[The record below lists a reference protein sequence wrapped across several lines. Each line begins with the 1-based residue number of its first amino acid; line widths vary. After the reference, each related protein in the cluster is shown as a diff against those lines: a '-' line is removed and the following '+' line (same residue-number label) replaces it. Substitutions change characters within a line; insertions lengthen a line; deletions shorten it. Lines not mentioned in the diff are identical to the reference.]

1 MEEVT
6 GTAPAG
12 EAKTQPEPVEDEQV
26 VIDSAGLTAALSHAD
41 RCWKAEEAN
50 ATRLASR
57 ANLVISGVSAIIGLK
72 LYAMGREVGVILE
85 APPGALPTLFW
96 VFGLLSGFFLL
107 TCLVIVLGIR
117 RWELTGGESPNKSD
131 PPTASGRLGLTESE
145 LAVILKLDADEVTF
159 VAFQHTIDAYFD
171 LQERNATRK
180 QAVDNAQR
188 RLFWGIICLA
198 FSMATF
204 VWVDYS
210 EKRERSV
217 KHVGGNQQAGVSEPA
232 QVPGSGHQ

>member
-1 MEEVT
+1 MAEVT
-6 GTAPAG
+6 GTATAG
-12 EAKTQPEPVEDEQV
+12 EAKPQPEPVEEEEGG
-26 VIDSAGLTAALSHAD
+26 IDSEGLKAALSHAD

-85 APPGALPTLFW
+85 APPGPFPTLFW

-131 PPTASGRLGLTESE
+131 PPTASGRLGFSESE
-145 LAVILKLDADEVTF
+145 LSFVLSLDADEVTF
-159 VAFQHTIDAYFD
+159 VAFQHTIDAYKD

-210 EKRERSV
+210 QKRERSV
-217 KHVGGNQQAGVSEPA
+217 KYVGSAQQVGSAGPV
-232 QVPGSGHQ
+232 QGQSGRDQ